1 MERGRGLN
9 EPEKK
14 EKERKMLNSSLN
26 PDRATLNFL
35 NAYSEVVRT
44 EGERLQ
50 KEGAVTQ
57 IFGNHLFIQGRVET
71 KQGAY
76 RTSLRLQGNRWYGST
91 NCEDEEMGGACLVAT
106 MIERMYRGTSMP
118 ESPNELNEIPLSDV
132 LEDKLGRDLD
142 AREEDYVAKLEKR
155 YRRFSIEQ
163 EIHDH
168 DLVRLNPR
176 WEISGY
182 DALELWPSPPRNIL
196 EFWNYIAYAFAK
208 KRISFPS
215 FMSVVTDLGKVQTR
229 MREWEHEKEI
239 GTWYER
245 IRSINESPPQPP
257 RRNLHLRL
265 ISTINEAHFEYRN
278 GDAEEWIPIRE
289 KSQLDTLVEQFIS
302 GAYKMDPQSDIL
314 LNVLSGFCER
324 EGAVTLDLDK
334 EEACRVMNRLFHQ
347 PALKGYLLNLDD
359 CYFKVVREPLK
370 WICIDDP
377 IVPDCYG
384 LQLVTA
390 AGVHVTHS
398 VRQLPGQEE
407 LYQSDETVFPG
418 PPRWL
423 EGTEVEPRYS
433 IPKSVIDSL
442 DGVEF
447 LRKIGATLPPSM
459 QERVVDIEMIPTF
472 NMKIVQGLTS
482 ADTEHVLLEVTAQD
496 NKGRRKER
504 LGKDDWEVVE
514 QVKVK
519 DGTLLRFIRDYLYPI
534 PGMMEEMAFTYG
546 LSRRKEDTPDII
558 EKGTPS
564 QDYHCQPVYEEIA
577 QWLSEIY
584 HRKEDLPVHVFKTRI
599 TKQFPEKFADWVRA
613 IPETVNVE
621 LDASL
626 KSLLADPVAASI
638 RFEVV
643 KQEIDWFDLRVVFDV
658 EGLTLTKEQIRS
670 LVAARGGYVRMDDGR
685 WMRLE
690 IKLNEEERDA
700 VTKLG
705 LDPYDLSGE
714 THRMHALQLADPRA
728 AEVFDPKAWAKI
740 TERTSEIQIDVRP
753 DVPSSLQATLRPY
766 QVEGFHFLAYLAVN
780 GFGGILAD
788 DMGLGKTIQS
798 ITYVLWL
805 REDYVRR
812 NTKGK
817 KKVQVPPVLIVC
829 PKSVLDVWAGET
841 EKFAPGVRVLVI
853 RNKSQ
858 ANVKNIKE
866 NVDMVVINYAQLRVC
881 GEQINSIKWLT
892 VILDEGQQ
900 IKNPDSKA
908 AKAAREISAYNR
920 LVLSGTPI
928 ENRLL
933 DMWSLMAFA
942 MPGVLGS
949 RAYFK
954 KRFDKRKDAQS
965 QNRLAARLKPF
976 LLRRTKQQVAKD
988 LPPRTEE
995 EVYAKMEG
1003 IQLQLYKHELR
1014 RIQEA
1019 LLKMDSNDEVKKNS
1033 FAILQGLMKLR
1044 QICCHPGLI
1053 KDKNGEAKYKKAE
1066 SAKLNALFYLLDQL
1080 REEGHKVLVFSQ
1092 FVQMLDI
1099 IKERLVE
1106 ENRPFHY
1113 LTGQIKDR
1121 KGVIESFQTTKEP
1134 SVFLLSLKAG
1144 GAGLNLTSAS
1154 YVVLY
1159 DPWWNPAVENQA
1171 IDRTHRIGQK
1181 NKVIAYRLLTR
1192 DSVEQKIRILQHQK
1206 NQLVTNVLGDE
1217 GFASSLDLKDLQF
1230 ILAHGGESDSDEEE
1244 EVEEG
1249 DE

>member
-1 MERGRGLN
+1 
-9 EPEKK
+9 
-14 EKERKMLNSSLN
+14 MLNSSLN

-35 NAYSEVVRT
+35 NAYTEDVRD

-50 KEGAVTQ
+50 NEGAVTQ
-57 IFGNHLFIQGRVET
+57 IFGDHLFIQGRVET
-71 KQGAY
+71 KKGAF
-76 RTSLRLQGNRWYGST
+76 RTSLRLQGNRWYGSC
-91 NCEDEEMGGACLVAT
+91 NCEDERLAGVCLIAT
-106 MIERMYRGTSMP
+106 MVERMYRGTSMP

-132 LEDKLGRDLD
+132 LEEKLGRDLD
-142 AREEDYVAKLEKR
+142 ARESDFVTKLEKR

-176 WEISGY
+176 WEITGY
-182 DALELWPSPPRNIL
+182 GALELWPTPPRNIL

-208 KRISFPS
+208 KRLSFPD
-215 FMSVVTDLGKVQTR
+215 FMSVITDLGKVQAR
-229 MREWEHEKEI
+229 IREWEKEKEI
-239 GTWYER
+239 GTWYDRIQSVNER
-245 IRSINESPPQPP
+245 PPQPP
-257 RRNLHLRL
+257 RRNLYMRL
-265 ISTINEAHFEYRN
+265 ISTINEARFEFRYT
-278 GDAEEWIPIRE
+278 DKDDWQAIRE
-289 KSQLDTLVEQFIS
+289 KSQLDELMEQFLK
-302 GAYKMDPQSDIL
+302 GALKMDPQSDIL
-314 LNVLSGFCER
+314 LNVLSDFCER
-324 EGAVTLDLDK
+324 EGTVVLDLDK
-334 EEACRVMNRLFHQ
+334 EEACCVMNRLFHQ
-347 PALKGYLLNLDD
+347 PALKGYLVNLDD
-359 CYFKVVREPLK
+359 CYFKVVKEPLK

-398 VRQLPGQEE
+398 VRQLPGLVE

-459 QERVVDIEMIPTF
+459 EERVVDIEMMPTF
-472 NMKIVQGLTS
+472 HMKVVRGLTS

-496 NKGRRKER
+496 EPGRRKER

-514 QVKVK
+514 QMQVK
-519 DGTLLRFIRDYLYPI
+519 DRTLLRFIRDYLYPI
-534 PGMMEEMAFTYG
+534 PALLEEMSFTY
-546 LSRRKEDTPDII
+546 DT
-558 EKGTPS
+558 
-564 QDYHCQPVYEEIA
+564 A
-577 QWLSEIY
+577 QSA
-584 HRKEDLPVHVFKTRI
+584 FKSRI
-599 TKQFPEKFADWVRA
+599 TKQFPEKFAEWA
-613 IPETVNVE
+613 KQIPDTVKVE
-621 LDASL
+621 MDSSL
-626 KSLLADPVAASI
+626 RSLLEDPVAAAV

-643 KQEIDWFDLRVVFDV
+643 SQEIDWFDLRVVIDV
-658 EGLTLTKEQIRS
+658 DGLTLSKEQIRS

-690 IKLNEEERDA
+690 IKLDDSQREA

-728 AEVFDPKAWAKI
+728 AEVFDPKAWARIK
-740 TERTSEIQIDVRP
+740 ERTADIQIDVQP
-753 DVPSSLQATLRPY
+753 DVPTSLQATLRPY
-766 QVEGFHFLAYLAVN
+766 QIDGFHFLAYLAVN

-798 ITYVLWL
+798 ITYILWL
-805 REDYVRR
+805 REEFQRKHAGE
-812 NTKGK
+812 NLPT
-817 KKVQVPPVLIVC
+817 PPVLIVC

-853 RNKSQ
+853 RNKDQ
-858 ANVKNIKE
+858 AHVEDILNH
-866 NVDMVVINYAQLRVC
+866 VDMVVINYAQLRVC

-908 AKAAREISAYNR
+908 AKAARDIIAHNR

-928 ENRLL
+928 ENRLM

-954 KRFDKRKDAQS
+954 KRFDKRKDSQS

-1003 IQLQLYKHELR
+1003 VQLQLYKSELR
-1014 RIQEA
+1014 RIQKA
-1019 LLKMDSNDEVKKNS
+1019 LLGVDSDEEVKKNS
-1033 FAILQGLMKLR
+1033 FAILQGLMRLR
-1044 QICCHPGLI
+1044 QICCHPHLI
-1053 KDKNGEAKYKKAE
+1053 EPKTEPDEGYKYDKAE

-1092 FVQMLDI
+1092 FVRMLDI
-1099 IKERLVE
+1099 IKARLDE
-1106 ENRPFHY
+1106 ENRPYHY

-1121 KGVIESFQTTKEP
+1121 KGVIESFQTTKDP

-1192 DSVEQKIRILQHQK
+1192 DSVEEKIRVLQHQK

-1217 GFASSLDLKDLQF
+1217 GFASSLDLNDLQF
-1230 ILAHGGESDSDEEE
+1230 ILAHGGDDSD
-1244 EVEEG
+1244 G
-1249 DE
+1249 DDVPTLDV

>member
-1 MERGRGLN
+1 
-9 EPEKK
+9 
-14 EKERKMLNSSLN
+14 MLSSSLN

-35 NAYSEVVRT
+35 NAYTEEVRN

-50 KEGAVTQ
+50 GEGAVTQ

-71 KQGAY
+71 KKGAF
-76 RTSLRLQGNRWYGST
+76 RTSLRLQGNRWFGSC
-91 NCEDEEMGGACLVAT
+91 NCEDEELAGVCLIAT
-106 MIERMYRGTSMP
+106 MVERMYRGTSMP

-132 LEDKLGRDLD
+132 LEEKLGRDLD
-142 AREEDYVAKLEKR
+142 ARESDFVTKLEKR

-182 DALELWPSPPRNIL
+182 EALELWPSPPRNIL

-208 KRISFPS
+208 KRISFPD
-215 FMSVVTDLGKVQTR
+215 FMSVITDLSKVQTR
-229 MREWEHEKEI
+229 IREWEKEKEI
-239 GTWYER
+239 GTWYDRIQSVNER
-245 IRSINESPPQPP
+245 PPQPP
-257 RRNLHLRL
+257 RRHLYMRL
-265 ISTINEAHFEYRN
+265 ISTINEARFEYRHTAKE
-278 GDAEEWIPIRE
+278 DWQSIRE
-289 KSQLDTLVEQFIS
+289 KSQLDALMEDFLK
-302 GAYKMDPQSDIL
+302 GALKMDPQSDIL
-314 LNVLSGFCER
+314 LNVLSNYSER
-324 EGAVTLDLDK
+324 DGSVVLDLDK
-334 EEACRVMNRLFHQ
+334 EEACCVMNRLFHQ
-347 PALKGYLLNLDD
+347 PALKGYLVNLDD
-359 CYFKVVREPLK
+359 CYFKVVKEPLK

-398 VRQLPGQEE
+398 VRQLPGLEE

-459 QERVVDIEMIPTF
+459 EERVVDIEMIPTF
-472 NMKIVQGLTS
+472 HMKIVRGLTS

-496 NKGRRKER
+496 EPGRRKER

-514 QVKVK
+514 QVQMK
-519 DGTLLRFIRDYLYPI
+519 DRTLLRFIRDYLYPI
-534 PGMMEEMAFTYG
+534 PGLLEEMSFTY
-546 LSRRKEDTPDII
+546 DT
-558 EKGTPS
+558 S
-564 QDYHCQPVYEEIA
+564 QGA
-577 QWLSEIY
+577 
-584 HRKEDLPVHVFKTRI
+584 FKSRI
-599 TKQFPEKFADWVRA
+599 TKQFPEKFAEWA
-613 IPETVNVE
+613 KQIPDTVNVE
-621 LDASL
+621 MDSNLR
-626 KSLLADPVAASI
+626 SLLEDPVAAAV

-643 KQEIDWFDLRVVFDV
+643 SQEIDWFDLRVVIDV
-658 EGLTLTKEQIRS
+658 DGLTLTKEQIRS

-690 IKLNEEERDA
+690 IKLDDSQREA

-728 AEVFDPKAWAKI
+728 AEVFDPKAWARIK
-740 TERTSEIQIDVRP
+740 ERTADIQIDVRP
-753 DVPSSLQATLRPY
+753 DVPTSLQATLRPY
-766 QVEGFHFLAYLAVN
+766 QIEGFHFLAYLAVN

-805 REDYVRR
+805 REEYQRKHAKD
-812 NTKGK
+812 K
-817 KKVQVPPVLIVC
+817 KPSPVPPVLIVC

-853 RNKSQ
+853 RNKDQ
-858 ANVKNIKE
+858 AHVEDILDH
-866 NVDMVVINYAQLRVC
+866 VDMVVINYAQLRVC

-908 AKAAREISAYNR
+908 AKAAREIIAYNR

-928 ENRLL
+928 ENRLM

-954 KRFDKRKDAQS
+954 KRFDKRKDSQS

-1003 IQLQLYKHELR
+1003 VQLQLYKSELR
-1014 RIQEA
+1014 RIQKA
-1019 LLKMDSNDEVKKNS
+1019 LLGVDSDEEVKKNS
-1033 FAILQGLMKLR
+1033 FAILQGLMRLR
-1044 QICCHPGLI
+1044 QICCHPHLI
-1053 KDKNGEAKYKKAE
+1053 EPKTEPPEGYKYDKVE

-1092 FVQMLDI
+1092 FVRMLDI
-1099 IKERLVE
+1099 IKSRLDE
-1106 ENRPFHY
+1106 EGRPYHY

-1192 DSVEQKIRILQHQK
+1192 DSVEEKIRVLQHQK

-1217 GFASSLDLKDLQF
+1217 GFASSLDLNDLQF
-1230 ILAHGGESDSDEEE
+1230 ILAHGGDDSDGEDD
-1244 EVEEG
+1244 VPL
-1249 DE
+1249 DV